1 MGETKRKEAVINRT
15 ITANSKQQKLNLK
28 YILMKQ
34 YAMQSDEC
42 TDEIKN
48 YFFLWNEKEL
58 MLKFKQLM
66 NTFLRK
72 IKSSERLRY
81 WGRQSIVRTKP
92 KWHTMNKGGV
102 QMQFCFSFEKSS
114 EFFAEEVEADLCHQW

>member
-1 MGETKRKEAVINRT
+1 
-15 ITANSKQQKLNLK
+15 
-28 YILMKQ
+28 MKQ

-48 YFFLWNEKEL
+48 DFFLWSEKEL
-58 MLKFKQLM
+58 MLKKLM
-66 NTFLRK
+66 NTSLRK
-72 IKSSERLRY
+72 ITSSERLCY
-81 WGRQSIVRTKP
+81 WGRQCILRTKP